1 MITTCTMDALRGIRF
16 GYSFMANQRTLK
28 LRFTTAMAEAIMNRL
43 PKHFHKMLAIHETR
57 KNTTFIAC
65 IAHPDSAIWH
75 AIEEAKRL
83 AKADMLRLQA
93 DAIEHGMPM
102 QLAMDLAVANIS
114 PSDDLPF

>member
-1 MITTCTMDALRGIRF
+1 MFTNCTMDAMKSIRF
-16 GYSFMANQRTLK
+16 GYSFIANQKSLK
-28 LRFTTAMAEAIMNRL
+28 LRFTTPMAEAIMNRL
-43 PKHFHKMLAIHETR
+43 PKHFHAQLAIFMTR

-102 QLAMDLAVANIS
+102 QMQLELA
-114 PSDDLPF
+114 DDLPF